1 MLRCQVFSLAL
12 REYQQHRDVRAG
24 NEVVVNHPRPG
35 ALAATGHGNANFS
48 EPARAFHHIAHFGVL
63 EEVPLEPGV
72 IVVFEEFGDPPGERR
87 RLDEDHVAK
96 VRQ

>member
-35 ALAATGHGNANFS
+35 AFAATCHGNANFS
-48 EPARAFHHIAHFGVL
+48 EPARAFHHITDFGVL

-72 IVVFEEFGDPPGERR
+72 IVVFEEFGDTPGERR
-87 RLDEDHVAK
+87 RLDEDHAAK